1 MSGVLDKQMDADLA
15 RGCFKKIVNPGD
27 ALGLHVPKKS
37 NPQERITAS

>member
-27 ALGLHVPKKS
+27 ALGLFI
-37 NPQERITAS
+37 QGLASTVYHMRM